1 MKKGRKKRVLLL
13 LLAVF
18 IAAALWSVSNYD
30 TLRHIT
36 GDVVYDHHS
45 FDSLIKKMAAKHG
58 LDSRL
63 IKALIYQESRFNPNR
78 KGKAGEIGLMQIL
91 PRAAVADWARVTKS
105 KTPYTFQLYNPELNL
120 EIGCWYLARAVNRWR
135 EYDDCLELALC
146 QYNAGPSRANAW
158 KPETKDGSVMDRID
172 ISSTRKYVTEIMARY
187 DHYTQISPFEDTE

>member
-120 EIGCWYLARAVNRWR
+120 EIGCWYLGKALHRWQ
-135 EYDDCLELALC
+135 EYSDNIELALA
-146 QYNAGPSRANAW
+146 QYNAGGSRANRW
-158 KPETKDGSVMDRID
+158 KPEKKDGKLLPRVTLASTKKY
-172 ISSTRKYVTEIMARY
+172 ISQITKRY
-187 DHYTQISPFEDTE
+187 RNYLK